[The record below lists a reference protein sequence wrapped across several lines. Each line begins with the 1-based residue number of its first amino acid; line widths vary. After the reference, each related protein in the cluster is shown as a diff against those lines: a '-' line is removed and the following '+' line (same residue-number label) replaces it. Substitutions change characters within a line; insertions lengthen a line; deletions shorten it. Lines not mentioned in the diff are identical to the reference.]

1 MGGTGKSATVTVLL
15 DSDVVIDHLR
25 GEAAARELLRRLA
38 HGQIS
43 MGISVITVAEI
54 EAGVRESESQAVEAL
69 FAGLLIFPVDKA
81 IARQAGRYR
90 ALYGKSHGVLLPG
103 ALIAARQSSGDSYFT
118 PSTAS
123 IIQWQI

>member
-54 EAGVRESESQAVEAL
+54 EAGVRESERQAVEAL
-69 FAGLLIFPVDKA
+69 FSGLLIIK
-81 IARQAGRYR
+81 
-90 ALYGKSHGVLLPG
+90 
-103 ALIAARQSSGDSYFT
+103 
-118 PSTAS
+118 
-123 IIQWQI
+123 